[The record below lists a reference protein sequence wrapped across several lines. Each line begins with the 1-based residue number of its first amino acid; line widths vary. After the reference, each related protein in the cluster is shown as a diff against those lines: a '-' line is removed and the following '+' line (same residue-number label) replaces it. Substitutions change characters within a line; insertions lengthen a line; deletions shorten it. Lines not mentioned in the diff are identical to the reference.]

1 MQNIEL
7 EIVVNEELIGGFTL
21 EVKDT
26 LVDASILR
34 DLKDIQKQF
43 LVNVYV
49 QKIR

>member
-7 EIVVNEELIGGFTL
+7 EAVVNEELVGGFTL
-21 EVKDT
+21 EMQDI
-26 LVDASILR
+26 LVDASILK

-43 LVNVYV
+43 MENVYV